1 MGLTDDRTSTLHVLE
16 RLLQIVDRLGE
27 AVHKLQVV
35 RFRYVCEGVVLL
47 LLLGLL
53 RVHSRLLLLVRKT
66 GRRGTSRCVMYCG
79 TSSGRTRRVMVRKMC
94 IVLVLLLLLQL
105 LLMLRALELLLL
117 LLLHV
122 RRVVMR
128 AGRLL
133 LAVVAMLHLHVMVKT
148 CGGTTGM
155 GMVLFLEIL
164 LLVVNGLRRR
174 LLLVVVVLGCHLLLH
189 VSLRDLS
196 GLLLLLIR
204 CRMLGVW
211 WNNVIRLLV
220 GAVVANQLQVR
231 QNVANVVVGASRNV
245 RAASVI
251 LLLLLLLLVFHFDHV
266 GVPNF
271 L

>member
-1 MGLTDDRTSTLHVLE
+1 
-16 RLLQIVDRLGE
+16 
-27 AVHKLQVV
+27 
-35 RFRYVCEGVVLL
+35 
-47 LLLGLL
+47 
-53 RVHSRLLLLVRKT
+53 
-66 GRRGTSRCVMYCG
+66 
-79 TSSGRTRRVMVRKMC
+79 
-94 IVLVLLLLLQL
+94 
-105 LLMLRALELLLL
+105 
-117 LLLHV
+117 
-122 RRVVMR
+122 MR

-133 LAVVAMLHLHVMVKT
+133 LAVVAMLHLHVVVKT

-251 LLLLLLLLVFHFDHV
+251 LLLLLLLLLLVFHFDHV

-271 L
+271 LVAHKLLIVHAHHLWLLLLLLLRVMLLGRLLLRFLLHLLLLLLLSLLVMNVLLLDVLRVHLLLMLMVVMRRLMLL